1 MTDVRFC
8 NLWSVHLKSAQ
19 VKIGESASLE
29 KECAFN
35 VLDRAVAVEE
45 TDVSSTQ
52 LTLVTSLNKWVPVVM
67 EKGSLRQQR

>member
-1 MTDVRFC
+1 
-8 NLWSVHLKSAQ
+8 LSQWKAQ

-29 KECAFN
+29 NAFD

-52 LTLVTSLNKWVPVVM
+52 LTLVTSLNKWVLVVM